1 MMKHDQTQIVIIGAG
16 YAGLIAARRLAWKTS
31 RNEVAITL
39 VNGTERFVERINLH
53 KFAANQ
59 PVGQPMIQA
68 NLRKT
73 GVHFVQGWVTGIQ
86 PAECSLTIQT
96 GSETSHLNYD
106 YLLFALGSTM
116 DREGV
121 PGVREHA
128 YVLTPSGERSAQVL
142 RERLPQL
149 NQTRGDILICGG
161 GATGIE
167 SAAEFADNFPG
178 LRIRLV
184 TQGTFGDFIRP
195 EIAAYMARSL
205 RRRGVIIQD
214 HTSILEVRANLALT
228 SSGETI
234 PFDLCLWTGGFKAL
248 PLARETGLKVNK
260 LGQILVDPYMRSI
273 SHPEIYAAG
282 DAAQPVEEPG
292 APMRMCV
299 FTSLVTGV
307 HAADCLSDILSGKT
321 PRPLSFAYPGMCIA
335 LGRTDAIAFN
345 IYPTD
350 KARPPIIGGRA
361 GYFVREAVVRYYR
374 WLLRAEARPG
384 RFYALGKGRYAA
396 TKSRVEGQLLKMKDN
411 GS

>member
-142 RERLPQL
+142 RESRTGSRPSAGVSQAA
-149 NQTRGDILICGG
+149 TRTHEYELGNSSQKIPKSL
-161 GATGIE
+161 TGILHPY
-167 SAAEFADNFPG
+167 SPHPH
-178 LRIRLV
+178 L
-184 TQGTFGDFIRP
+184 
-195 EIAAYMARSL
+195 
-205 RRRGVIIQD
+205 
-214 HTSILEVRANLALT
+214 ILA
-228 SSGETI
+228 
-234 PFDLCLWTGGFKAL
+234 K
-248 PLARETGLKVNK
+248 
-260 LGQILVDPYMRSI
+260 Y
-273 SHPEIYAAG
+273 
-282 DAAQPVEEPG
+282 
-292 APMRMCV
+292 
-299 FTSLVTGV
+299 
-307 HAADCLSDILSGKT
+307 
-321 PRPLSFAYPGMCIA
+321 
-335 LGRTDAIAFN
+335 
-345 IYPTD
+345 
-350 KARPPIIGGRA
+350 
-361 GYFVREAVVRYYR
+361 
-374 WLLRAEARPG
+374 
-384 RFYALGKGRYAA
+384 
-396 TKSRVEGQLLKMKDN
+396 
-411 GS
+411 